1 MPTVSC
7 DHSCLCG
14 VAGVTMEELRA
25 GMAAGAV
32 YGLDFWKDCCR
43 EAAAPPKPARSSTPP
58 AARPAGRKAAAK
70 GKGKGKGKG
79 KSKSSAGR
87 RGAPAKGGSSG
98 GGFG

>member
-1 MPTVSC
+1 
-7 DHSCLCG
+7 
-14 VAGVTMEELRA
+14 MEELRA

-70 GKGKGKGKG
+70 GKGKGKGK
-79 KSKSSAGR
+79 SSAGR